1 IHFDKKT
8 TDILSEQINVQAD
21 IINIINGYRMKKYF
35 YGDAQS
41 LKEHSLPFHGRLSR
55 EKQDEIFEAD
65 SPEDYI
71 RRLSKT
77 VYGRLM
83 ENLDDNMEGDQFEK
97 ELEKLRCS
105 IAKRALQFSE
115 NAAVSLYSYMYLAE
129 VEIKNIITVIESI
142 RYGKNIPYMKNLVV
156 QT

>member
-1 IHFDKKT
+1 
-8 TDILSEQINVQAD
+8 
-21 IINIINGYRMKKYF
+21 
-35 YGDAQS
+35 
-41 LKEHSLPFHGRLSR
+41 
-55 EKQDEIFEAD
+55 
-65 SPEDYI
+65 
-71 RRLSKT
+71 
-77 VYGRLM
+77 M
-83 ENLDDNMEGDQFEK
+83 ENLYDNMEGDQFEK